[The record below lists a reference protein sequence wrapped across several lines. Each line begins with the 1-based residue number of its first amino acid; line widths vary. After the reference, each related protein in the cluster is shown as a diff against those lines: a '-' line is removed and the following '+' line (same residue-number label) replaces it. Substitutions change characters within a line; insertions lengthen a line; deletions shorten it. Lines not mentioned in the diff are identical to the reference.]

1 MLPAQAQKLVRSW
14 VGCVL
19 STPGSGTLN
28 KNARCSPPS
37 ADVSGRWSSWR
48 GSRRRTR
55 EEGWLE
61 GGLEMRVASVPC
73 MACLNLLSLPVE
85 QCAEP
90 DDPRAFQ
97 LWGLLAPFSYTV
109 PGVYLQDPE
118 VIFRWRTLCALPC

>member
-1 MLPAQAQKLVRSW
+1 MGW
-14 VGCVL
+14 VL

-37 ADVSGRWSSWR
+37 ADVSGRWSSWS
-48 GSRRRTR
+48 GSARRTR

-73 MACLNLLSLPVE
+73 VACLNLRSLRVE

-90 DDPRAFQ
+90 DAPRASQ
-97 LWGLLAPFSYTV
+97 LWGLL
-109 PGVYLQDPE
+109 
-118 VIFRWRTLCALPC
+118 TLLLYCSGCVFTGPRSHL